1 MKKLLV
7 AAGVAALA
15 LAMLLLRPARPA
27 EPAVRFDP
35 PAPRVARTAPA
46 RPVVYVAGRVARPGL
61 YALSGAARV
70 DDAVRAAGGIAR
82 GGDPV
87 AVNLAQHVSD
97 GEEIVVPPLGE
108 TTPASGVKEKH
119 RSKGPRRRRR
129 RAVPT
134 GNGDAAGTVASGI

>member
-1 MKKLLV
+1 KLLV
-7 AAGVAALA
+7 AACVAALA
-15 LAMLLLRPARPA
+15 LAVLFVRPARPA
-27 EPAVRFDP
+27 EPAIRFEQ
-35 PAPRVARTAPA
+35 PAPRVARTAAP

-61 YALSGAARV
+61 YALSGTARV

-108 TTPASGVKEKH
+108 TPAVSAVKEKR
-119 RSKGPRRRRR
+119 RSKGPRHRHR

-134 GNGDAAGTVASGI
+134 GHGDAAGTAASGI

>member
-15 LAMLLLRPARPA
+15 LAMLLFRPARPA

-35 PAPRVARTAPA
+35 PAPRA
-46 RPVVYVAGRVARPGL
+46 
-61 YALSGAARV
+61 
-70 DDAVRAAGGIAR
+70 IAR

-134 GNGDAAGTVASGI
+134 GNGDAAG